1 LHFHSDVTV
10 MLRNNGFVA
19 VSITMVTAVRKRCY
33 GYGSVIDR
41 AV

>member
-1 LHFHSDVTV
+1 VAMGSLHFHSDVTV

-19 VSITMVTAVRKRCY
+19 VSITMVTA
-33 GYGSVIDR
+33 YGSVAMVT